1 MTILRRRLGFLGCLA
16 AAAGLAACVPVA
28 DEQGDAPPTIT
39 AVRADGQ
46 PFELLDAGAAELESM
61 HFKVRAYGQ
70 DAVKSVSEQAEQT
83 YTRIMSDT
91 NLYSF
96 QQRSLYQIVV
106 YASHEEYRRKT
117 GQPEWSGGCSLG
129 NSIYTFGGAQLQ
141 TTIAHEM
148 THLIW
153 FEYMGRADMDQRWV
167 NEGLAVYEET
177 KAAGNSRID
186 PFVLARATLRTTPL
200 PVDQMIHLV
209 PATERERTVTL
220 WYAQAESIVQFMIER
235 GGRMGFS
242 AFLGALKDGRA
253 VDDAVRSSFVGTWS
267 SLADVVQA
275 WQRSL
280 Q

>member
-1 MTILRRRLGFLGCLA
+1 MTILRRSGAAFAVA
-16 AAAGLAACVPVA
+16 AAACLTACVPVP
-28 DEQGDAPPTIT
+28 DEQADAPPAIT
-39 AVRADGQ
+39 AVRPDGQ
-46 PFELLDAGAAELESM
+46 PFALLDAGASELESL
-61 HFKVRAYGQ
+61 HFKIRAYGS
-70 DAVKSVSEQAEQT
+70 DAAKSVSETAEAT
-83 YTRIMSDT
+83 YNRIMVDT
-91 NLYSF
+91 NLFSF

-106 YASHEEYRRKT
+106 YGSREEYRRKT

-129 NSIYTFGGAQLQ
+129 SSIYTYGGAQLE

-153 FEYMGRADMDQRWV
+153 FEYMSRADLEQRWV

-177 KAAGNSRID
+177 KAGGGARSD
-186 PFVLARATLRTTPL
+186 PFQLARSTLRATPL
-200 PVDQMIHLV
+200 TLDQLIHLV

-220 WYAQAESIVQFMIER
+220 WYAQSEALVQFMIER

-253 VDDAVRSSFVGTWS
+253 WDDAVRSSFAGTWS
-267 SLADVVQA
+267 SLPDVVSA